1 MIDANGSRFDLLL
14 GRADWGRCR
23 LDDGGPHP
31 KTLASL
37 WDDPRV
43 DESTPLRF
51 DTRDSHVIL
60 APQASRFR
68 ASADDRPPTAAL
80 RRGAAADA
88 SGNVYAIVDGG
99 ARIEVRSVGSGRLST
114 FWPRDTPT
122 PAPAPLGDFVPA
134 PAPSPH
140 GTHEAPEVRLLSG
153 LAVIRGQHL
162 VAGFAPNS
170 SPASGLLVFDLL
182 AGGPPLELSWPSP
195 WVMSAIDMAPRP
207 CGGLAVLDQHHRVW
221 LLNRQLGM
229 VSVTPAP
236 PHAPSDFAPPP
247 TAALPPDTAAPAPE
261 PAEPWF
267 PLRPEHLGG
276 GSPVA
281 IEVLPD
287 DAVVI
292 LVDAAADGF
301 ARICLYEKGQ
311 LQGQASTKV
320 LQDVFSA
327 DERDSVKLR
336 GFDFAWHA
344 TPASPASPA
353 ALADKVPGKVAPP
366 VSRLV
371 VVSDEG
377 NQAFIF
383 EVLRASGSLQ
393 LAALPDFLPLRR
405 FSGMR
410 LASRGA
416 ARVEGDTGLL
426 YRSQD
431 GQQDRWLPLVQQRR
445 LKHAERASL
454 ITPAFNGQEAA
465 CVWHRVMLDAQVP
478 RGCRLR
484 VASRCSDD
492 PAVLDDLPFVDE
504 PTPVLR
510 PDGSELP
517 WLLDAPGAVTDGARG
532 LGTWELLL
540 QACQGQWL
548 QLRVSFEGNELSTP
562 RLAALRA
569 WRPRFSYLQRYLP
582 AVYREDTESAHFLER
597 FLALFEGGFT
607 TLEDRIAT
615 ASALFDVRSAPA
627 DTLDWLAS
635 WLGLVLDPS
644 LSEARRRQLIRHAVP
659 LFQYRG
665 TPQAVRLAT
674 QLALSPEVADEEFA
688 LPTSPQQAPRDLRWH
703 VRVVEAFQTR
713 QVPPELLGETPVNDA
728 PRLLLQQGARWSVQE
743 GAAGLQQ
750 RWRAWVQAQGGEG
763 SQGGTAT
770 PPPSPPPFAP
780 LPPTGLPLSVWQ
792 GFCEATLGSVPQLA
806 RDLQAAWLTHVDT
819 GQAMGLGPSLPQRWP
834 EGDSEATRQQ
844 QQAWRTFIS
853 QLSPRLARALKRWQ
867 GFLARRHLRIGHLR
881 TSTGANWPEFALVPP
896 PIALPTETA
905 PLADW
910 TAFETRVVPIGERA
924 HSFSV
929 LVPVSGPESDLDELN
944 RQLDLARRV
953 VELEKP
959 AHTRFDVRPY
969 WALFRVGQVRL
980 GLDTLLG
987 DEANKAALAQPLVLG
1002 EGHIGASRTALRRE
1016 VPPDRILLEC

>member
-14 GRADWGRCR
+14 GRADWERCR
-23 LDDGGPHP
+23 LDDGSPSP
-31 KTLASL
+31 RTLASL
-37 WDDPRV
+37 WGDPSL

-51 DTRDSHVIL
+51 DERDSHVIL
-60 APQASRFR
+60 APQASRFH
-68 ASADDRPPTAAL
+68 AAADDAPPQGTM

-88 SGNVYAIVDGG
+88 NGNVYAIVDGG
-99 ARIEVRSVGSGRLST
+99 ARIEVRSAGSGRLST
-114 FWPRDTPT
+114 FWPSAEHTAALP
-122 PAPAPLGDFVPA
+122 PLGDFA
-134 PAPSPH
+134 PAPPH
-140 GTHEAPEVRLLSG
+140 AGLTPPEARLLSG
-153 LAVIRGQHL
+153 LAVLKGQHL

-170 SPASGLLVFDLL
+170 SPTSGLLVFDLL

-195 WVMSAIDMAPRP
+195 WVMSPIDMAPRP

-229 VSVTPAP
+229 VAVDPVMAAHTAHPADFG
-236 PHAPSDFAPPP
+236 PHP
-247 TAALPPDTAAPAPE
+247 TAALPPDEAAPP
-261 PAEPWF
+261 PASPEPWF
-267 PLRPEHLGG
+267 PLAPQDLGG
-276 GSPVA
+276 GQAVA
-281 IEVLPD
+281 IEVMPD
-287 DAVVI
+287 GAVVV

-301 ARICLYEKGQ
+301 ARICLYDRGQ
-311 LQGQASTKV
+311 RRGQASTKV
-320 LQDVFSA
+320 LRDVFSPQ
-327 DERDSVKLR
+327 ERDSVKLR

-344 TPASPASPA
+344 TPAGT
-353 ALADKVPGKVAPP
+353 ADQPVP
-366 VSRLV
+366 RLV
-371 VVSDEG
+371 VLSDEG

-383 EVLRASGSLQ
+383 EVRRQANALKLT
-393 LAALPDFLPLRR
+393 ALPDFLPLRR
-405 FSGMR
+405 FNGMR
-410 LASRGA
+410 LASLGA
-416 ARVEGDTGLL
+416 ARAEGDTGLL

-431 GQQDRWLPLVQQRR
+431 SQQDRWLPLVCQRR
-445 LKHAERASL
+445 LKHVLGASL
-454 ITPAFNGQEAA
+454 ITPAFDAREAA

-492 PAVLDDLPFVDE
+492 PAVLADLPFVDE
-504 PTPVLR
+504 PDPVLR

-517 WLLDAPGAVTDGARG
+517 WLLNAPGSVTDGARG

-548 QLRVSFEGNELSTP
+548 QLRVSLEGNELSTP
-562 RLAALRA
+562 RLGALRA

-582 AVYREDTESAHFLER
+582 AVYREDAASADFLER

-607 TLEDRIAT
+607 TLEDRIAS

-644 LSEARRRQLIRHAVP
+644 LNEVRRRQLIRHAVP

-665 TPQAVRLAT
+665 TPQAIRLAT
-674 QLALSPEVADEEFA
+674 QLTLSPEVADEEFA
-688 LPTSPQQAPRDLRWH
+688 LPASPQQAPRDPRWH
-703 VRVVEAFQTR
+703 VRVVESYQTR
-713 QVPPELLGETPVNDA
+713 QLPPELLGETPVNDA
-728 PRLLLQQGARWSVQE
+728 PRLLQQQGARWSVQE

-750 RWRAWVQAQGGEG
+750 RWQAWVQAQGGAV
-763 SQGGTAT
+763 SA
-770 PPPSPPPFAP
+770 PPFAP
-780 LPPTGLPLSVWQ
+780 LPPAGLPVSVWQ
-792 GFCEATLGSVPQLA
+792 GFCETTLGSVPQLA
-806 RDLQAAWLTHVDT
+806 RELQAAWLTHVDS
-819 GQAMGLGPSLPQRWP
+819 GQAKGLGPSLPQRWP
-834 EGDSEATRQQ
+834 EGSSEAARQQ
-844 QQAWRTFIS
+844 QQAWRTFIG
-853 QLSPRLARALKRWQ
+853 QLSPRLARSLKRWQ
-867 GFLARRHLRIGHLR
+867 GFLARRHLRIGNLR
-881 TSTGANWPEFALVPP
+881 ASTGANWPEFALVPP
-896 PIALPTETA
+896 PIAVPTETV

-953 VELEKP
+953 IELEKP

-969 WALFRVGQVRL
+969 WAMFRVGQVRL

-987 DEANKAALAQPLVLG
+987 DQVNKAALAPPLVLG